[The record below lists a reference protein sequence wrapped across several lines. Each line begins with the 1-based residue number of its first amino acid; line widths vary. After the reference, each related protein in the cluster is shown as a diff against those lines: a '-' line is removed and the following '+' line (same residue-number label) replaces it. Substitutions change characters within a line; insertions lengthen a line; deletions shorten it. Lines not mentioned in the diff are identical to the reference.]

1 MADVN
6 KREKRKIHQLAEI
19 FLIQENRYK
28 RDELPWNTRKLLIIT
43 RTLRILRLP

>member
-6 KREKRKIHQLAEI
+6 KRKKRKIHQLAEI